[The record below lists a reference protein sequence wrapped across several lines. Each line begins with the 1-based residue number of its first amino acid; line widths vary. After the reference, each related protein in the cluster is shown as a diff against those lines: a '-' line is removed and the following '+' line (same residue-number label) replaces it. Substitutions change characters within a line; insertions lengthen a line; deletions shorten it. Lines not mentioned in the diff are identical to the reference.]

1 MEQVFRIEIPVEAID
16 KTDTAA
22 MARLQDALQKI
33 FSSMKSNK
41 DAAKEV
47 FSAIEKGAEK
57 ADKAAEDAGESAG
70 RIFTDAERSSDK
82 FTQRMEKSNRTL
94 RQMFKEKLQLTIA
107 AIDRAS
113 PVLKDIWNNA
123 KGRG

>member
-107 AIDRAS
+107 AIDGL
-113 PVLKDIWNNA
+113 PQC
-123 KGRG
+123 